1 MIKRKQKLYM
11 KNKYLKHIPFISF
24 LVFLALLYIANVH
37 SAERKMYKIQTL
49 RKELSESEYRLNEVN
64 SKISKE
70 KTASELET
78 KVQELELKTNKEAP
92 IVIEDD

>member
-1 MIKRKQKLYM
+1 M

-24 LVFLALLYIANVH
+24 LVFLAVLYIANVH
-37 SAERKMYKIQTL
+37 SAEKKMYDIQTL
-49 RKELSESEYRLNEVN
+49 RKALSESEYRLNEVN

-70 KTASELET
+70 KTASELEA
-78 KVQELELKTNKEAP
+78 KVQGLEIKTNKEAP

>member
-1 MIKRKQKLYM
+1 M

-24 LVFLALLYIANVH
+24 LVLLAVLYIANVH
-37 SAERKMYKIQTL
+37 SAERKMYQIQTL
-49 RKELSESEYRLNEVN
+49 RKALSESEYRLNEVN

-70 KTASELET
+70 KTASELQA
-78 KVQELELKTNKEAP
+78 KVQALNLETNKKAP

>member
-1 MIKRKQKLYM
+1 M

-24 LVFLALLYIANVH
+24 LVFLAVLYIANVH
-37 SAERKMYKIQTL
+37 SAERKMYEIQTL
-49 RKELSESEYRLNEVN
+49 RKALSESEYRLNEVN
-64 SKISKE
+64 SKISKD

-78 KVQELELKTNKEAP
+78 KVQSLELKANKEAP